1 MAFELVKNPLSDELK
16 ALDNQ
21 VDLGKGKPFPN
32 SNFLYIIVGGLGT
45 GKTSLALGLLKI
57 KKEDGGFR
65 KAFNKIYV
73 VSPTAKYDD
82 KWDKLIQEVD
92 DDGNYYQ
99 ECNDETIGDIIE
111 KLEAYNEEFKAEQEQ
126 KKRKK
131 GIVRDSPSGKG
142 EPIVKPSS
150 LVIIDDCVDAFS
162 KRQKNKLNKL
172 ILTLR
177 HLKTSVWIMSQKL
190 NAIPQLIRAQARCIS
205 FFPTLNRREEETLI
219 NEINIDDSLFKRL
232 IGFAGDGDDHPF
244 LHIKLGEGKP
254 SFFRKFSRI
263 LL

>member
-16 ALDNQ
+16 ALDHQ

-32 SNFLYIIVGGLGT
+32 SNFLYLIVGGLGT
-45 GKTSLALGLLKI
+45 GKTSLALGLLRI
-57 KKEDGGFR
+57 KKEDGGYR

-92 DDGNYYQ
+92 DEGNYYQ
-99 ECNDETIGDIIE
+99 ECNDETIGEIID
-111 KLEAYNEEFKAEQEQ
+111 KLEAYNEEWKDDP
-126 KKRKK
+126 KKK
-131 GIVRDSPSGKG
+131 GT
-142 EPIVKPSS
+142 KPNS

-162 KRQKNKLNKL
+162 KKQKNKLNKL

-190 NAIPQLIRAQARCIS
+190 NAVPQLIRAQARVIS

-219 NEINIDDSLFKRL
+219 NEINIDDGLFKRL
-232 IGFAGDGDDHPF
+232 IGFAGDGPDHPF

-254 SFFRKFSRI
+254 IFFRKFDKIRF
-263 LL
+263 

>member
-1 MAFELVKNPLSDELK
+1 MFPVEKNKLSDELK

-21 VDLGKGKPFPN
+21 VDLGKGQPFPK
-32 SNFLYIIVGGLGT
+32 SNFLYLIVGGVGS
-45 GKTSLALGLLKI
+45 GKTSLGLGLLKI

-65 KAFNKIYV
+65 KAFNRIYV

-92 DDGNYYQ
+92 DEGNYYT
-99 ECNDETIGDIIE
+99 ECTDETIGDIID
-111 KLEAYNEEFKAEQEQ
+111 KLEEYNEEWKEDE
-126 KKRKK
+126 KNE
-131 GIVRDSPSGKG
+131 GK
-142 EPIVKPSS
+142 KPSS
-150 LVIIDDCVDAFS
+150 LVIIDDCVDSFS

-190 NAIPQLIRAQARCIS
+190 NAIPQLIRAQARAIS

-219 NEINIDDSLFKRL
+219 NEINIDDGLFKRL
-232 IGFAGDGDDHPF
+232 IDFSGNGDDHPF
-244 LHIKLGEGKP
+244 LHVKLGGGKP
-254 SFFRKFSRI
+254 VFFRKFDRI
-263 LL
+263 KLE

>member
-1 MAFELVKNPLSDELK
+1 MAFAQGSHCFETIKNNLSDELK
-16 ALDNQ
+16 ALDHQ

-32 SNFLYIIVGGLGT
+32 SNFLYLIIGSVGS
-45 GKTSLALGLLKI
+45 GKTSLGLGLLRI

-111 KLEAYNEEFKAEQEQ
+111 KLEAYNEEFKEEQEQ
-126 KKRKK
+126 KKRK
-131 GIVRDSPSGKG
+131 KG

-150 LVIIDDCVDAFS
+150 LVVIDDCISDLT
-162 KRQKNKLNKL
+162 KRQKSKINKLV
-172 ILTLR
+172 LTLR
-177 HLKTSVWIMSQKL
+177 HLKASVWIMSQKL

-244 LHIKLGEGKP
+244 LHIKIGEGKP
-254 SFFRKFSRI
+254 QFFRKFNRI

>member
-1 MAFELVKNPLSDELK
+1 MDFQVIKNPLSEELK
-16 ALDNQ
+16 ALDHQ
-21 VDLGKGKPFPN
+21 VDLGKGKPFPK
-32 SNFLYIIVGGLGT
+32 SHFLYLIIGGVGS
-45 GKTSLALGLLKI
+45 GKTSLALNLLKI

-65 KAFNKIYV
+65 KAFNRIYV

-92 DDGNYYQ
+92 EEGNYYQ
-99 ECNDETIGDIIE
+99 ECNDETIGEIID
-111 KLEAYNEEFKAEQEQ
+111 KLEEYNEDWKND
-126 KKRKK
+126 KKKK
-131 GIVRDSPSGKG
+131 DT
-142 EPIVKPSS
+142 KPSS
-150 LVIIDDCVDAFS
+150 LVIIDDCVDSFS

-190 NAIPQLIRAQARCIS
+190 NAVPQLIRAQARCIS

-219 NEINIDDSLFKRL
+219 NEINIDEGLFKKL

-244 LHIKLGEGKP
+244 LHVKLGEGKP
-254 SFFRKFSRI
+254 QFFRKYNRI
-263 LL
+263 LLDAVVHKKEAEP

>member
-1 MAFELVKNPLSDELK
+1 MTFVTEKNKLSDELK
-16 ALDNQ
+16 ALDHQ

-32 SNFLYIIVGGLGT
+32 SHFLYLIIGGVGS
-45 GKTSLALGLLKI
+45 GKTSLALNLLKI

-65 KAFNKIYV
+65 KAYNKIYV
-73 VSPTAKYDD
+73 VSPTAKYDND

-92 DDGNYYQ
+92 ESGNYYQ

-111 KLEAYNEEFKAEQEQ
+111 KLEEYNEEWKEEH
-126 KKRKK
+126 KK
-131 GIVRDSPSGKG
+131 G
-142 EPIVKPSS
+142 EKPSS

-172 ILTLR
+172 VLTLR

-190 NAIPQLIRAQARCIS
+190 NAVPQLIRAQARCIS

-219 NEINIDDSLFKRL
+219 NEINIDDGLFKRL
-232 IGFAGDGDDHPF
+232 IGFAGVGDDHPF
-244 LHIKLGEGKP
+244 LHIKIGEGKP
-254 SFFRKFSRI
+254 QFFRKYDKI
-263 LL
+263 LLH

>member
-1 MAFELVKNPLSDELK
+1 MDFQVIKNPLSEELK
-16 ALDNQ
+16 ALDHQ
-21 VDLGKGKPFPN
+21 VDLGKGKPFPK
-32 SNFLYIIVGGLGT
+32 SHFLYLIIGGVGS
-45 GKTSLALGLLKI
+45 GKTSLALNLLKI

-65 KAFNKIYV
+65 KAFNRIYV

-92 DDGNYYQ
+92 DEGNYYQ
-99 ECNDETIGDIIE
+99 ECNDETIGEIIE
-111 KLEAYNEEFKAEQEQ
+111 KLETYNEEFKEEQ
-126 KKRKK
+126 KNKDK
-131 GIVRDSPSGKG
+131 
-142 EPIVKPSS
+142 KPSS
-150 LVIIDDCVDAFS
+150 LVIIDDCVDSFS

-190 NAIPQLIRAQARCIS
+190 NAVPQLIRAQARCIS

-219 NEINIDDSLFKRL
+219 NEINIDEGLFKKL

-244 LHIKLGEGKP
+244 LHVKLGEGKP
-254 SFFRKFSRI
+254 QFFRKYDRI
-263 LL
+263 QLE

>member
-1 MAFELVKNPLSDELK
+1 MAFQIEKYKLSDELK
-16 ALDNQ
+16 ALDHQ
-21 VDLGKGKPFPN
+21 VDVGKGKPFPN
-32 SNFLYIIVGGLGT
+32 SNFLYLIIGGVGS
-45 GKTSLALGLLKI
+45 GKTSLALNLLKI

-92 DDGNYYQ
+92 EDGNYYT
-99 ECNDETIGDIIE
+99 ECNDEVIGEIID
-111 KLEAYNEEFKAEQEQ
+111 KLEEFNEEFKDDDKNKG
-126 KKRKK
+126 KK
-131 GIVRDSPSGKG
+131 SN
-142 EPIVKPSS
+142 S
-150 LVIIDDCVDAFS
+150 LIIIDDCVDAFS

-190 NAIPQLIRAQARCIS
+190 NAVPQLIRAQARCIS

-254 SFFRKFSRI
+254 QFFRKYNRI
-263 LL
+263 LLP

>member
-1 MAFELVKNPLSDELK
+1 MNFQIIKNPLSDELK
-16 ALDNQ
+16 ALDHQ
-21 VDLGKGKPFPN
+21 VDLGKGKPFPK
-32 SNFLYIIVGGLGT
+32 SHFLYLIVGGVGS
-45 GKTSLALGLLKI
+45 GKTSLALNLLKI

-65 KAFNKIYV
+65 KAFNVIYV

-92 DDGNYYQ
+92 EEGNYYQ
-99 ECNDETIGDIIE
+99 ECNDETIGEIIE
-111 KLEAYNEEFKAEQEQ
+111 KLEEYNEEFKQD
-126 KKRKK
+126 KKNKDK
-131 GIVRDSPSGKG
+131 
-142 EPIVKPSS
+142 KPSS

-219 NEINIDDSLFKRL
+219 NEINIDEELFKKL
-232 IGFAGDGDDHPF
+232 IGFAGDGPDHPF
-244 LHIKLGEGKP
+244 LTIKLGEGKP
-254 SFFRKFSRI
+254 QFFRKYDRI
-263 LL
+263 TLAPPSVQGGV

>member
-1 MAFELVKNPLSDELK
+1 MFSVEKNPLSDELK

-21 VDLGKGKPFPN
+21 VDLGKGQPFPK
-32 SNFLYIIVGGLGT
+32 SNFLYLIVGAVGS
-45 GKTSLALGLLKI
+45 GKTSLGLGLLKI

-92 DDGNYYQ
+92 DEGNYYT
-99 ECNDETIGDIIE
+99 ECTDETIGDIID
-111 KLEAYNEEFKAEQEQ
+111 KLEEYNEEWKDTHDA
-126 KKRKK
+126 K
-131 GIVRDSPSGKG
+131 D
-142 EPIVKPSS
+142 KPSS
-150 LVIIDDCVDAFS
+150 LVIIDDCVDSFS

-190 NAIPQLIRAQARCIS
+190 NAIPQLIRAQARAIS
-205 FFPTLNRREEETLI
+205 FFPTINRREEETLI
-219 NEINIDDSLFKRL
+219 NEINIDDELFKRL
-232 IGFAGDGDDHPF
+232 IDFSGNGDDHPF
-244 LHIKLGEGKP
+244 LHVKLGGGKP
-254 SFFRKFSRI
+254 IFFRKFDRI
-263 LL
+263 KLD